1 MLDLVLWLPGG
12 AFAQNRL
19 AGVYKG
25 NGTPAALTQVVAYKG
40 EPESGQPVTV
50 LVVSAES
57 QAGSSKPAFDALF
70 NKFGDALIVKI
81 DPDGKARSLD
91 LVHSKLESPGG
102 SIQVVGVLKM
112 TDFKMAGGKISG
124 HLTSGGQR
132 NVRDQTWEVD
142 LTFETMTP

>member
-1 MLDLVLWLPGG
+1 M
-12 AFAQNRL
+12 
-19 AGVYKG
+19 
-25 NGTPAALTQVVAYKG
+25 
-40 EPESGQPVTV
+40 TV